1 MKRTERTSPSDG
13 IELDDEH
20 RPLTCPNCGTERHGE
35 YCHGCGQRFLKDRLT
50 VWELWWL
57 FAERFLDWEE
67 GVWRTFLKMAKSP
80 GVVIRDFLGGK
91 RKTYL
96 NPFSYL
102 LFCVGL
108 YGLGQF
114 VMRRI
119 AGLKGVPSVADLQ
132 EMGVALN
139 NTEDQFTLIAY
150 TTVLVVA
157 VLAIT
162 MRIMFDGRL
171 LNAMEAIVT
180 SIYTSGNVI
189 ALALGVSIVEFIFT
203 GDPLTIEGLIP
214 TFILLF
220 PVCMFHTGYGLFESW
235 GMAGYSGI
243 VPVIA
248 GFIGI
253 VTSFLGMGVV
263 IFAADSISSDGG
275 MVVSMFGGLTILCGP
290 ALILVLYL
298 LDITG

>member
-50 VWELWWL
+50 AWELWWL

-67 GVWRTFLKMAKSP
+67 GVWLTFLKMAKSP
-80 GVVIRDFLGGK
+80 GVVIRNFLGGK

-114 VMRRI
+114 AMRRV
-119 AGLKGVPSVADLQ
+119 AGLKGVPSIAELQ

-157 VLAIT
+157 LMAIT
-162 MRIMFDGRL
+162 MRIMFDGQL
-171 LNAMEAIVT
+171 LNVMEAIVT
-180 SIYTSGNVI
+180 AIYTSGNVI
-189 ALALGVSIVEFIFT
+189 VVDLFVSIIEFIFT
-203 GDPLTIEGLIP
+203 GDPLTIEGLIT
-214 TFILLF
+214 TFIMLF
-220 PVCMFHTGYGLFESW
+220 PLCMAYTGYGLFESW
-235 GMAGYSGI
+235 GMAGYSG
-243 VPVIA
+243 VAPVVA
-248 GFIGI
+248 AFMGVFIY
-253 VTSFLGMGVV
+253 FLGMGIVML
-263 IFAADSISSDGG
+263 AADSMSSGG
-275 MVVSMFGGLTILCGP
+275 AMVVGLFGGFTILGGP
-290 ALILVLYL
+290 ILILALYL
-298 LDITG
+298 LDLIG

>member
-13 IELDDEH
+13 IELDEEH
-20 RPLTCPNCGTERHGE
+20 RPLTCPNCDTERRGE

-50 VWELWWL
+50 AWELWWL

-67 GVWRTFLKMAKSP
+67 GVWHTFLKMAKSP

-119 AGLKGVPSVADLQ
+119 AGLKGVPSVAELQ

-171 LNAMEAIVT
+171 LNVMEAIVT
-180 SIYTSGNVI
+180 AIYTSGNVI
-189 ALALGVSIVEFIFT
+189 VLALFVSVIEFIFT
-203 GDPLTIEGLIP
+203 GDPLTVEGLIP

-220 PVCMFHTGYGLFESW
+220 PLCMAHTGYGLFESW
-235 GMAGYSGI
+235 GMAGYSG
-243 VPVIA
+243 VAPVVA
-248 GFIGI
+248 GFMGGLIY
-253 VTSFLGMGVV
+253 FLGMGVV
-263 IFAADSISSDGG
+263 MLAADSMASEGAMIVGI
-275 MVVSMFGGLTILCGP
+275 FGGFTILGGP
-290 ALILVLYL
+290 ILILAFYL
-298 LDITG
+298 LDLVG